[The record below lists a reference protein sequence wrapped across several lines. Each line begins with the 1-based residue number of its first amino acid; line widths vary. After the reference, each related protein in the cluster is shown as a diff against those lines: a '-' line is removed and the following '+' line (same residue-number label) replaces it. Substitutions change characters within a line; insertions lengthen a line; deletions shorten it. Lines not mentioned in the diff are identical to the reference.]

1 MSGLFVTGTD
11 TEIGKTFVSSLLIK
25 ILAEEGLR
33 VTGMKPVASGAKK
46 VAGVLKNDDA
56 LFLMQASNVDA
67 DYKNVNP
74 YVFQQAV
81 SPHIAAE
88 QAGVE
93 IDLNKI
99 KKCFEQL
106 QTKSDVVVVEGVGGW
121 YAPLSK
127 YTTVADLAETLG
139 IPIILVVGL
148 RLGCLNHA
156 LLTAQAIRQSGLPIA
171 GWIANHVEKDFVSAK
186 ENIKTLQHFLSDFP
200 FIGSVP
206 YDLNDD
212 QVTQADQNQPNIN
225 IKEYVHHINKKML
238 IKNFT
243 VKK

>member
-1 MSGLFVTGTD
+1 MSGLFITGTD
-11 TEIGKTFVSSLLIK
+11 TGIGKTFVSSLLIK

-46 VAGVLKNDDA
+46 VNGILKNDDA
-56 LFLMQASNVDA
+56 LFLMQASNVDS
-67 DYKNVNP
+67 DYKIVNP
-74 YVFQQAV
+74 YVFQPAV
-81 SPHIAAE
+81 SPHLAAE

-93 IDLNKI
+93 INFDKI
-99 KKCFEQL
+99 KNCFEQL
-106 QTKSDVVVVEGVGGW
+106 QIKSDVVVVEGVGGW

-127 YTTVADLAETLG
+127 YATVADLAETLC

-171 GWIANHVEKDFVSAK
+171 GWVANHIEKDFISEK

-206 YDLNDD
+206 YDINHD
-212 QVTQADQNQPNIN
+212 QVTQADQNQSNIN
-225 IKEYVHHINKKML
+225 TKEHLHHFNKKTL

-243 VKK
+243 GKK